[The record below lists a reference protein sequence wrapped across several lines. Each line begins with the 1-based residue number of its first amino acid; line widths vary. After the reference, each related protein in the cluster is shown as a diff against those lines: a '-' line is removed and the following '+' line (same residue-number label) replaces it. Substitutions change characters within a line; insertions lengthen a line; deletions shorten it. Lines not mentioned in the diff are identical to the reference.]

1 MRDQTITAWNLL
13 SISDPVEHVS
23 FYFLLNLHRR
33 SLTGSKLL
41 NTPPKKL
48 NLTSTSKTWIWT
60 RNLDPGPEKP
70 GLILRPGPR
79 PWSETLKNLNPE
91 KHGINMRL
99 KNTADLRALYS
110 IKTNCNLIWI
120 SSFTNRYRNFS
131 R

>member
-23 FYFLLNLHRR
+23 FCFLLNLHRR

-41 NTPPKKL
+41 NTPLKKL

-70 GLILRPGPR
+70 GPILKPGPR
-79 PWSETLKNLNPE
+79 PWSETLKNSNPE
-91 KHGINMRL
+91 KYEPWKTWNKYEIKKHGWL
-99 KNTADLRALYS
+99 KSVIFYIDQFQFDLDKFVY
-110 IKTNCNLIWI
+110 
-120 SSFTNRYRNFS
+120 
-131 R
+131 

>member
-91 KHGINMRL
+91 KYEPWKTWNEYEIKKHGWL
-99 KNTADLRALYS
+99 KSVIFYIDQLQFDLDKFVY
-110 IKTNCNLIWI
+110 
-120 SSFTNRYRNFS
+120 
-131 R
+131 

>member
-48 NLTSTSKTWIWT
+48 NLTSTSETWIWT

-91 KHGINMRL
+91 KYEPWKTWNKYEIKKYGWL
-99 KNTADLRALYS
+99 KSVIFYKDQLQFDLDKFVY
-110 IKTNCNLIWI
+110 
-120 SSFTNRYRNFS
+120 
-131 R
+131 